1 MGREVP
7 EDYKQYN
14 PILRKLNHSPRK
26 LNKLL
31 IYPYG
36 FFFLILSKDMMNT
49 KFRMLLTPGEVGLG
63 WGRGTQ
69 VQVLR

>member
-49 KFRMLLTPGEVGLG
+49 IQDNNDFGEAEE
-63 WGRGTQ
+63 WDMGRAHSPQ
-69 VQVLR
+69 IK

>member
-36 FFFLILSKDMMNT
+36 FFFPYT
-49 KFRMLLTPGEVGLG
+49 KQGHDEQNSG
-63 WGRGTQ
+63 
-69 VQVLR
+69 

>member
-36 FFFLILSKDMMNT
+36 FFFLILSKDMMNRIQDNND
-49 KFRMLLTPGEVGLG
+49 FGEAEE
-63 WGRGTQ
+63 WDMGRAHSPQ
-69 VQVLR
+69 IK